1 MLCTIKGK
9 FLEQGTF
16 NTKKGTVTPYVN
28 LLVGNREVVQ
38 VTGYVPQKSPQLME
52 DVVLPVSVVATQRG
66 LWVRYYQV

>member
-1 MLCTIKGK
+1 MLCTVKGK

-16 NTKKGTVTPYVN
+16 NTKKGGVTPYVN

-38 VTGYVPQKSPQLME
+38 ISGYVPQKPPQLME
-52 DVVLPVSVVATQRG
+52 EILLPVSVVATQRG